1 MRILILLST
10 AWITIHP
17 GPLVIHDR
25 ETWKVEPCIKWDFS
39 SYVQS
44 SLAFIKCRYDVI
56 KKKVDKSEYS
66 EAAVIRRGSSSRKFI
81 RDDSRFLGYNWR
93 WRLGGLVFLYLR
105 ASLPRVYNYTHCSI
119 NPQPVVEWFISQSI
133 PPYVWSKRCQTLVGL
148 SCLLYN
154 SLVSTLSMAQSS
166 CL

>member
-81 RDDSRFLGYNWR
+81 KN
-93 WRLGGLVFLYLR
+93 
-105 ASLPRVYNYTHCSI
+105 
-119 NPQPVVEWFISQSI
+119 
-133 PPYVWSKRCQTLVGL
+133 SKRRLSFPWLQLEVETRWTL
-148 SCLLYN
+148 CFF
-154 SLVSTLSMAQSS
+154 T
-166 CL
+166 